1 MKREKV
7 FHYMIGNV
15 FILLAINLLFG
26 IGSYYQ
32 YQKFVREIN
41 LYVGGITEKLKEQ
54 YPNITEGEIASILNA
69 DKSDSEI
76 LKKLGINDTNIA
88 IISLEQN
95 KKDTVLLSFLTTFI
109 LDTILIISFVVIL
122 RKKRKKVEEITGYV
136 QEISKKNYQLELEKE
151 EEDELSYLKNELYK
165 ITLMLKEESENAK
178 KEKDSLKKSIEDIS
192 HQLKTPLT
200 SIRIL
205 LDNLENEEME
215 ESLRKEFLHDI
226 SNQLEKMNVLTISL
240 LKLARFDAG
249 VISLERRKFSVCS
262 LLQAV
267 QENLSILLELHHQT
281 LEIKGDENIMMEGD
295 FHWEQEALTN
305 IVKNSIEHSKPN
317 TKIMISYTESPFYV
331 TITIEDRGC
340 GISKKD
346 QKHIFDRFYKSKNAS
361 SDSIGIG
368 LSLAKTIIEKDGGTI
383 HVDSKEGLY
392 TKFQI
397 QYEKK

>member
-1 MKREKV
+1 
-7 FHYMIGNV
+7 MIGNV